1 MFNLMVMLSVLLMWR
16 RPSHFCF
23 LSVTNNNSNNST
35 GQKVIDSQPSVS
47 QLTRFIGNQWCLTP
61 DRNSRSSHFRSV
73 WDLRAS
79 SDVEY
84 FGCFSVFKSV
94 SSSVSLFSWILR
106 RCFYCEAPEVFWS
119 VASDPSP
126 SLKLSPRSGRRP
138 AAQSDCQIEIKTV
151 FTATT
156 RRMNADPTNYRKN
169 MNQTWDH

>member
-1 MFNLMVMLSVLLMWR
+1 MQLKVALDCRHVQPHGDVVSAADVTTTE
-16 RPSHFCF
+16 SF
-23 LSVTNNNSNNST
+23 LFP
-35 GQKVIDSQPSVS
+35 QCHKQQQ
-47 QLTRFIGNQWCLTP
+47 QLTRFIGNQCEHWCLTP
-61 DRNSRSSHFRSV
+61 DRNSRSSHFRAV

-79 SDVEY
+79 TDVDY

-106 RCFYCEAPEVFWS
+106 RCFYREAPEMFWS